1 MDYVDLLLLRG
12 NGRGTAYTFATA
24 RPHEIQIGDLVTRGS
39 GTTLFKVVEIS
50 RMVDPETIGLIAKK
64 TSVTEVGTA
73 WRNVD
78 GGAE

>member
-1 MDYVDLLLLRG
+1 MEYVDLLLLRG
-12 NGRGTAYTFATA
+12 NRRGTTYTFATA
-24 RPHEIQIGDLVTRGS
+24 RPHEIRVGDLVTRGS

-64 TSVTEVGTA
+64 TSVTEVGAA